1 MVRAFA
7 AALFPFLSFSLF
19 FLARGSNGAINRLK
33 VLCLNKFNIIRGVKK
48 YNVSRKEH
56 RHNIISR
63 VSQRTAVARVTQIL
77 LTCHY
82 RCVPENKNNEIS
94 VTARVP
100 DTTCNTCELSCG
112 KAKKKKKH
120 GWRQLVI
127 CVCTTV
133 GEIGEVE
140 VRVKRILSYSFVERT
155 RYYYTQTV
163 WLRFH
168 NRAVV

>member
-1 MVRAFA
+1 MRGTRLRCSVVS
-7 AALFPFLSFSLF
+7 LSFFFSFF

-56 RHNIISR
+56 PHNIILR
-63 VSQRTAVARVTQIL
+63 VSQRTVVARVTQIL
-77 LTCHY
+77 LTWHY

-112 KAKKKKKH
+112 KAKKKKN
-120 GWRQLVI
+120 GWRQLVL
-127 CVCTTV
+127 CVYTTV
-133 GEIGEVE
+133 GGNWRSRGSRKTNFVVF
-140 VRVKRILSYSFVERT
+140 VRRESSLLLHSDRLITFS
-155 RYYYTQTV
+155 
-163 WLRFH
+163 
-168 NRAVV
+168 